1 MKGSIPSKRRAA
13 STCSASFVTVF
24 ARSRETIMKINSATF
39 CAFALS
45 TAPLCTQVRAQP
57 LPAAPLP
64 AWNVAPPVVGALLC
78 VNGECD
84 AAITQEEFMGRKAFR
99 LSDTA
104 SEAIVVPELGR
115 VMSYGLVGGPNVL
128 YVDEKMQPKT
138 NQWANFGGSK
148 TWPAPQNEWATWQKS
163 GGWPPPH
170 EIDGAPHQYEVLSGG
185 KLKTISP
192 IHPGS
197 GLRAI
202 RVYSF
207 NEKGEFVIEQTLEKW
222 RGGAARHSIWS
233 VTQIA
238 TPDAM
243 FLPTNPDSAYQNRFH
258 FIDAKQKNLAETEAI
273 SPTLMRV
280 LPSNKNSY
288 KIGVDAPRN
297 VIASVKDGVAF
308 VQKAGHP
315 EGDYPDGALGA
326 GFGVELYNNV
336 APAYNELEL
345 LSPLRVY
352 HANENTQKMGTSFTY
367 SLRWSLYRLPSPDAK
382 DARVGKLMEDI
393 FALE

>member
-1 MKGSIPSKRRAA
+1 
-13 STCSASFVTVF
+13 
-24 ARSRETIMKINSATF
+24 MKINLSITLSALTL
-39 CAFALS
+39 CAL
-45 TAPLCTQVRAQP
+45 PLWTQPLQAQP
-57 LPAAPLP
+57 LPSVPLLSWNIAPIAGGPLQ
-64 AWNVAPPVVGALLC
+64 C
-78 VNGECD
+78 VNGQCE
-84 AAITQEEFMGRKAFR
+84 AAIMQEKFDGRTAFR

-115 VMSYGLVGGPNVL
+115 VMSYGLVGGPNLL
-128 YVDEKMQPKT
+128 YVDPKMQPKT
-138 NQWANFGGSK
+138 DQWANFGGDK
-148 TWPAPQNEWATWQKS
+148 MWPAPQSEWGVWQKS

-185 KLKTISP
+185 KLKTISAV
-192 IHPGS
+192 HPGT
-197 GLRAI
+197 GLRAV

-233 VTQIA
+233 ITQIA
-238 TPDAM
+238 TPDAI
-243 FLPTNPDSAYQNRFH
+243 FLPTDPNSAYRDNFL
-258 FIDAKQKNLAETEAI
+258 FIDAKRKDLSATVAV
-273 SPTLMRV
+273 SPTLLRV

-297 VIASVKDGVAF
+297 MIASVKDGVAF

-315 EGDYPDGALGA
+315 NGDYPDGASGA

-352 HANENTQKMGTSFTY
+352 RASEKDGKMGTSFTY
-367 SLRWSLYRLPSPDAK
+367 SVRWSLYRLPSADFK
-382 DARVGKLMEDI
+382 
-393 FALE
+393 